1 MLLSTKKAIDAM
13 ERGRKTSL
21 RADPRNKYL
30 VPGTRFYLAIPFSLG
45 APGATFFIGAIEFK
59 LDHHKK
65 TATPKQPLPLSWLLD
80 LPEVQ
85 PDADTEPGAEEFEF
99 A

>member
-21 RADPRNKYL
+21 RADPRRKYL
-30 VPGTRFYLAIPFSLG
+30 VAGTKFFIAVPFSLG
-45 APGATFFIGAIEFK
+45 APGATFTLGTIEFK

-65 TATPKQPLPLSWLLD
+65 TATPKHPLPLSWSIELKEV
-80 LPEVQ
+80 PVVQ
-85 PDADTEPGAEEFEF
+85 PEDEFEF

>member
-21 RADPRNKYL
+21 RADPRKKYL
-30 VPGTRFYLAIPFSLG
+30 VAGTRLHLAIPFSLG
-45 APGATFFIGAIEFK
+45 APGATFTIGAIEFK

-65 TATPKQPLPLSWLLD
+65 VATPKQPLPPSWLLD
-80 LPEVQ
+80 LPEV
-85 PDADTEPGAEEFEF
+85 DAESCDEGLEFV
-99 A
+99 